1 MAPRESCPARFW
13 PSLIEVSGDDT
24 VKALAFQ
31 GSPAGESWRLAD
43 RPRPIIERMVLLRL
57 IARNT
62 FRHKLRTALTILGI
76 VVAILSFGMLQT
88 LVHAWY
94 EGANLASSTRLV
106 TRNAISLM
114 FSLPLA
120 YRDRIR
126 AVPGV
131 KRVTWVNWFGGIYKE
146 PSNFFPQFAADA
158 RSFLDM
164 YPELRFVEGDA
175 AAFLRDRRGCIIGT
189 RLAEKYGFKL
199 GDVIPLRG
207 AIYPGN
213 WSFTVRGIYRYEG
226 ANVSADITNMY
237 FHWQYLDDTI
247 RAISPRRAGQI
258 GTFIIDVESAD
269 DMAATAE
276 AIDATFRNSLAETLT
291 ESEKAFNLSFVAM
304 SDQIITIVKLVS
316 FVVVL
321 IIMAV
326 MANTMAMTAR
336 ERLGEYAT
344 LKALGFGPGF
354 MLALVTGESLFIALL
369 GCALGIALTIP
380 VAAAF
385 GQALSTLFPIFRVAP
400 ETYAWQVGCAVAVGL
415 AAAVLPAVRAAT
427 VNVVDGLRS
436 IG

>member
-1 MAPRESCPARFW
+1 
-13 PSLIEVSGDDT
+13 
-24 VKALAFQ
+24 
-31 GSPAGESWRLAD
+31 
-43 RPRPIIERMVLLRL
+43 MVLLRL
-57 IARNT
+57 IVKNT
-62 FRHKLRTALTILGI
+62 FRHKLRTGLTILGI
-76 VVAILSFGMLQT
+76 IVAILAFGMLQT
-88 LVHAWY
+88 LVNAWY

-106 TRNAISLM
+106 TRNAISLV

-126 AVPGV
+126 GVPGV

-146 PSNFFPQFAADA
+146 PSNFFPQFAADV

-175 AAFLRDRRGCIIGT
+175 DAFLRDRRGCIIGT
-189 RLAEKYGFKL
+189 KLAEKYGFKI

-213 WSFTVRGIYRYEG
+213 WNFTVRGIYRYEG

-237 FHWQYLDDTI
+237 FHWQFLDDTI
-247 RAISPRRAGQI
+247 RAVSPRRAGQI
-258 GTFIIDVESAD
+258 GTFIIDVERAE
-269 DMAATAE
+269 DMASVAE
-276 AIDATFRNSLAETLT
+276 AIDATFKNSLAETLT

-304 SDQIITIVKLVS
+304 SDQIITIVRLVS

-336 ERLGEYAT
+336 ERMSEYAT

-354 MLALVTGESLFIALL
+354 LLALVAGESFFIALV
-369 GCALGIALTIP
+369 GCAVGIALTIP
-380 VAAAF
+380 VAAGF
-385 GQALSTLFPIFRVAP
+385 GEALSTLFPIFRVAP
-400 ETYAWQVGCAVAVGL
+400 ETFVLQVACALVVGT
-415 AAAVLPAVRAAT
+415 AAAILPAIRAAT

>member
-1 MAPRESCPARFW
+1 MY
-13 PSLIEVSGDDT
+13 
-24 VKALAFQ
+24 
-31 GSPAGESWRLAD
+31 
-43 RPRPIIERMVLLRL
+43 LLRL
-57 IARNT
+57 IFKNA
-62 FRHKLRTALTILGI
+62 FRHQLRTGLTILGI
-76 VVAILSFGMLQT
+76 VVAILAFGMLQT
-88 LVHAWY
+88 LVSAWY

-106 TRNAISLM
+106 TRNAISLV

-126 AVPGV
+126 GIDGV
-131 KRVTWVNWFGGIYKE
+131 KRVTYMNWFGGIYKE
-146 PSNFFPQFAADA
+146 PSNFFPQFATDV

-164 YPELRFVEGDA
+164 YPEIRLVEGDVSE
-175 AAFLRDRRGCIIGT
+175 FLRDRRGCIIGT

-199 GDVIPLRG
+199 GDVIPLKG
-207 AIYPGN
+207 AIYPGSWN
-213 WSFTVRGIYRYEG
+213 FTVRGIYRYEG
-226 ANVSADITNMY
+226 ANVSADISNMY

-247 RAISPRRAGQI
+247 RALSPRRAGQI
-258 GTFIIDVESAD
+258 GTFIIDVESAE
-269 DMAATAE
+269 DMAATAQ
-276 AIDATFRNSLAETLT
+276 AIDAAFKNSLAETLT

-336 ERLGEYAT
+336 ERMREYAT

-354 MLALVTGESLFIALL
+354 LLALVAGESLFIAFV
-369 GCALGIALTIP
+369 GCAIGIGLTIP
-380 VAAAF
+380 VAAGF
-385 GQALSTLFPIFRVAP
+385 GKALASLFPIFRVAP
-400 ETYAWQVGCAVAVGL
+400 ETYLWQFGCAAVVGL
-415 AAAVLPAVRAAT
+415 AAAVLPAMRAAT